1 MVNVGRANTKRVGA
15 SSMSENRSCGGGER
29 KEIEIGRRRRKE
41 RSEVA
46 AGLWRRSEK
55 SMPLRAAPS
64 IHRIHN
70 NASSFKTGRAAD
82 HFHHMATTFH
92 PVRSKSQEGERG
104 TCT

>member
-29 KEIEIGRRRRKE
+29 KEMEIGRRKE
-41 RSEVA
+41 RREVA

-82 HFHHMATTFH
+82 QFHHMATTVH
-92 PVRSKSQEGERG
+92 PVRSKSQEVRG
-104 TCT
+104 N